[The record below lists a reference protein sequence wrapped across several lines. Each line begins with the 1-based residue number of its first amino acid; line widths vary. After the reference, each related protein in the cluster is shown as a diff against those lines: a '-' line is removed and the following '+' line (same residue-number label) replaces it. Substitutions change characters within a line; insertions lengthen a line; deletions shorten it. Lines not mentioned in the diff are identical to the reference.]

1 MGSLALKSRDISGQ
15 IHGTGQKG
23 AECSAGT
30 PCFDMD
36 FARSRF
42 LGEGGRELVRFEN
55 QGPFIFSTRTRVRV
69 REVGGSYFQ
78 DSSRRG
84 VDRVQ

>member
-15 IHGTGQKG
+15 IHGAGQKVT
-23 AECSAGT
+23 ECSTGT
-30 PCFDMD
+30 PGFDMD

-55 QGPFIFSTRTRVRV
+55 QRPFIFQLVHGYESGR
-69 REVGGSYFQ
+69 
-78 DSSRRG
+78 
-84 VDRVQ
+84 